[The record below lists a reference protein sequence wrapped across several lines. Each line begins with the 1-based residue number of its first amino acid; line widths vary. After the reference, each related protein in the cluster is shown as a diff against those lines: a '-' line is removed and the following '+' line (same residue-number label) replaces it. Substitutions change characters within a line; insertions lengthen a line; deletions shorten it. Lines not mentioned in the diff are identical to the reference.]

1 MKSFIDQPLHQTT
14 PARGTRGAGVAT
26 TRKTIAAAVLAVVAA
41 AVLSPAMAAPSAST
55 GTGTSTVDLRGL
67 TQNWDKVLPA
77 EPGAGCP
84 NWSTRFTCVMNNAAV
99 RDNETGL
106 VWAHPLQYT
115 YSWHMARESC
125 LNLNV
130 GNRKGWRLPSVT
142 ELATLIDMSNPS
154 QLKVPANW
162 PFIFQKTPGYYWTA
176 TPYTSAY
183 ANDAPTFF
191 LIVFE
196 GGGVGNHVPSV
207 QLNAWC
213 VRGGSPEGNPS

>member
-1 MKSFIDQPLHQTT
+1 MKSFIDQPRHRTT
-14 PARGTRGAGVAT
+14 PPAGTRGACVAT
-26 TRKTIAAAVLAVVAA
+26 ARKANAGAVLAVVAA
-41 AVLSPAMAAPSAST
+41 AMLSPAMAAPSGST
-55 GTGTSTVDLRGL
+55 GTVDLRGV

-106 VWAHPLQYT
+106 VWAQPLQYT
-115 YSWHMARESC
+115 YSWYMARETC
-125 LNLNV
+125 LNLNL

-154 QLKVPANW
+154 QLKIPANW
-162 PFIFQKTPGYYWTA
+162 PFIFQKTPGFYWTA

-183 ANDAPTFF
+183 ANEGPTYFI
-191 LIVFE
+191 IVFE
-196 GGGVGNHVPSV
+196 GGGVGNHVPEV

-213 VRGGSPEGNPS
+213 VRGGPPEGSPS